1 MADENLDPSNG
12 QDDNS
17 LGSILEASFDK
28 VEAENPVEE
37 TPSVEEAET
46 QAEID
51 AADDAVPADDLPAEP
66 VEPAIDP
73 SAAPTPDAGDA
84 MPARFRGV
92 NAEEWA
98 TVPANI
104 KAEMNR
110 AVNEIEGGLQS
121 YLSEQMKPYQGL
133 EQFAELAQQGGTTL
147 QAAMQNY
154 HGMEQQ
160 LRADPIKGFQ
170 RIAANMGINFNQ
182 LAAQVANVAPNQ
194 QAMQYEQTINSL
206 RNELS
211 SVQSQMK
218 TIDQR
223 FTQQDQSALEGQISD
238 FSQGKEHFEAVRADM
253 ASLIQMGK
261 AEGLQSAYEMAV
273 KFNGLSIAPSN
284 GVNTS
289 KETSKA
295 AQTQKGSL
303 SVSGAPNKA
312 SNASKGN
319 GKHKSTRAALE
330 DAFSATS

>member
-1 MADENLDPSNG
+1 MADDNLDPSNG

-37 TPSVEEAET
+37 TPSVEETET
-46 QAEID
+46 PTEID
-51 AADDAVPADDLPAEP
+51 TTSDAEPADEPTAEP

-73 SAAPTPDAGDA
+73 NAAPNPD
-84 MPARFRGV
+84 V
-92 NAEEWA
+92 NDIAPEGFTAAAKAEWA
-98 TVPANI
+98 NVPASVKSDI
-104 KAEMNR
+104 TRRMSEMEAGINGYK
-110 AVNEIEGGLQS
+110 EKLE
-121 YLSEQMKPYQGL
+121 PYQGL

-206 RNELS
+206 RNELF
-211 SVQSQMK
+211 SVQNQMK

-238 FSQGKEHFEAVRADM
+238 FSQGKEHFETVREDM
-253 ASLIQMGK
+253 ATLIQIGK
-261 AEGLQSAYEMAV
+261 ADDLQSAYDMAV
-273 KFNGLSIAPSN
+273 KINRLKNSSSDGD
-284 GVNTS
+284 NTQ
-289 KETSKA
+289 KDKALA

-312 SNASKGN
+312 SKALNGK